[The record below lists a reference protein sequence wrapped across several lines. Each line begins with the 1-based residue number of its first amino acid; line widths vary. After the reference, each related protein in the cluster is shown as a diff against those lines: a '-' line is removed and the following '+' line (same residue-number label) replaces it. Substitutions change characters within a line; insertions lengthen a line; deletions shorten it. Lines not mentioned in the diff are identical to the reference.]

1 MDDTAAAV
9 VTPRLQ
15 RLLPGR
21 RFDHVFFSA
30 TAVLILLCVLIG
42 FGPTYFFAGL
52 FRAHLPSM
60 VIHFHAVVF
69 SCWIF
74 LLAIQAALVSAHRV
88 DIHRRLGLFVF
99 GLACLMVIL
108 GLLAG
113 ANLLVRNVA
122 PRGMDAR
129 TFYVV
134 PFSEMVMFPIL
145 VFQAYRARKEPA
157 AHKRFILI
165 ATVALLGV
173 AFTRFHVAFLYRTIF
188 PALCA
193 SYSFLFLL
201 ALYDLWS
208 AHKLH
213 RATWTGSAI
222 VIGVGFLRFPL
233 AHTSAWQAFAIWVQT
248 HARWLG

>member
-1 MDDTAAAV
+1 MDSTLAAV
-9 VTPRLQ
+9 ATPGLRKPV
-15 RLLPGR
+15 PGR
-21 RFDHVFFSA
+21 RYDHLFFS
-30 TAVLILLCVLIG
+30 TTSILILICVLIG

-52 FRAHLPSM
+52 FRAHLPH
-60 VIHFHAVVF
+60 VIIHFHAAVF

-74 LLAIQAALVSAHRV
+74 LLVVQTTLVSAHRV
-88 DIHRRLGLFVF
+88 DIHRRVGLFVF

-134 PFSEMVMFPIL
+134 PFSEMVMFPTL
-145 VFQAYRARKEPA
+145 VFLAYRARKDPP

-188 PALCA
+188 PAVCA
-193 SYSFLFLL
+193 SYCFLLLL

-208 AHKLH
+208 VRKLH
-213 RATWTGSAI
+213 RATWIGSVL
-222 VIGVGFLRFPL
+222 VIGVGLLRFPF
-233 AHTSAWQAFAIWVQT
+233 AHTIVWQVFAGWVQSHT
-248 HARWLG
+248 RWLA

>member
-1 MDDTAAAV
+1 MGNAAAV
-9 VTPRLQ
+9 VATPSSQ

-30 TAVLILLCVLIG
+30 TAVLILICVLIG
-42 FGPTYFFAGL
+42 FGPSYFFAGL
-52 FRAHLPSM
+52 FRAHLPST

-74 LLAIQAALVSAHRV
+74 LLVIQAALVSAHRV

-99 GLACLMVIL
+99 GLACLMVIV

-113 ANLLVRNVA
+113 ANLLARNVA

-145 VFQAYRARKEPA
+145 VFLAYRARRDPA
-157 AHKRFILI
+157 THKRFILI

-173 AFTRFHVAFLYRTIF
+173 AFTRFHVAFLYRTVF
-188 PALCA
+188 PALFA
-193 SYSFLFLL
+193 SYSFLLVL
-201 ALYDLWS
+201 GLYDLWS
-208 AHKLH
+208 TRKLH
-213 RATWTGSAI
+213 RATWTGS
-222 VIGVGFLRFPL
+222 VLVVGVGLLRFPF
-233 AHTSAWQAFAIWVQT
+233 AHTAAWQAFATWVQS
-248 HARWLG
+248 HAGWLV

>member
-1 MDDTAAAV
+1 MNYAAAV
-9 VTPRLQ
+9 VPTPGLRK
-15 RLLPGR
+15 LPLGR
-21 RFDHVFFSA
+21 RFDHFFFSA
-30 TAVLILLCVLIG
+30 TSILILICVLVG
-42 FGPTYFFAGL
+42 FGPTYFLAGV
-52 FRAHLPSM
+52 FHAHLPS
-60 VIHFHAVVF
+60 VIIHFHAAIF

-74 LLAIQAALVSAHRV
+74 FLVIQAALVSVQRV
-88 DIHRRLGLFVF
+88 DIHRRVGLFVF

-113 ANLLVRNVA
+113 VNLLVRNVS

-129 TFYVV
+129 TFYIV

-145 VFQAYRARKEPA
+145 VFLAYRARRDPA

-173 AFTRFHVAFLYRTIF
+173 AFTRFHLAFLYRTIF
-188 PALCA
+188 PALFA
-193 SYSFLFLL
+193 SYSFLLLL

-208 AHKLH
+208 IRKLH

-222 VIGVGFLRFPL
+222 VIGVGLLRFPF
-233 AHTSAWQAFAIWVQT
+233 AHTAAWQVFAAWIQS
-248 HARWLG
+248 HARWLV

>member
-1 MDDTAAAV
+1 MNYEAIAV
-9 VTPRLQ
+9 ATPGARKPV
-15 RLLPGR
+15 PGR
-21 RFDHVFFSA
+21 RFDHLFFSA
-30 TAVLILLCVLIG
+30 TSILILICVLIG
-42 FGPTYFFAGL
+42 FGPTYFFAGV
-52 FRAHLPSM
+52 FRTHLPN
-60 VIHFHAVVF
+60 VIIHFHAAVF

-74 LLAIQAALVSAHRV
+74 FLVIQTTLVAAHRV
-88 DIHRRLGLFVF
+88 DIHRRFGLFVF

-113 ANLLVRNVA
+113 ANLLVRNFA

-129 TFYVV
+129 SFYVI

-145 VFQAYRARKEPA
+145 VFLAYRARKDPA

-173 AFTRFHVAFLYRTIF
+173 AFTRFHVALLHRTIF

-193 SYSFLFLL
+193 SYSFLLFL

-208 AHKLH
+208 TRKLH
-213 RATWTGSAI
+213 RATGIGSVL
-222 VIGVGFLRFPL
+222 VIGVGLLRFPF
-233 AHTSAWQAFAIWVQT
+233 AHTTAWQVFAAWVQS
-248 HARWLG
+248 HSRWMA